1 MSFIDKT
8 HYQLVQGCTNIIIV
22 RKIITIII
30 TMIFLTIMLHLELLK
45 SDQLMSRGRLCPMK
59 NKIGLNLSENT
70 FTVTE
75 MENEEEKKIETLKM
89 WTLL

>member
-8 HYQLVQGCTNIIIV
+8 HYQLVQKCNNIIIV

-70 FTVTE
+70 VTVTD
-75 MENEEEKKIETLKM
+75 MEKEK
-89 WTLL
+89 LLEKLNR